1 MSNFSEFLSSL
12 GNENRLWWALTQ
24 ASIIAIAAYALVLI
38 GRRISPATR
47 AQISLLGLL
56 LMAVF
61 PLATIAQLGDWSWG
75 QLLPT
80 PPERQASSVL
90 DMPAPTASPS
100 AAETSRTD
108 EKKVVALSVWE
119 ELLVG
124 TSAVFSQDTK
134 SSSDFPASDTTI
146 KPVNNITRWLW
157 VALPIAS
164 CCVGFGFLRLLAGYW
179 QICLLRSSSQPLDD
193 MIVKREIERCKKQF
207 DVSRSIQI
215 RETKKLRS
223 AAVVGWRS
231 PLLLLPSTWQHWT
244 AEERQAVLAHELAHV
259 KRRDFLS
266 TAIGQLA
273 VAINFYH
280 PLAHLVLSRLR
291 LDQELAADSLAAQ
304 IVGGQ
309 QRYVELLSGLALRQ
323 PKVRTPG
330 PCQAFLPPRRMFVRR
345 LEMLRSLPQCAQW
358 LNRCY
363 SSVAMLALVLVA
375 ATATGLRPHFVS
387 AQEPEGELAASNP
400 TVRSADSVKPLV
412 QYITPGL
419 FNAVMLVD
427 VQSSL
432 SSSGIA
438 AVTKL
443 AELPDKFD
451 TGGRE
456 IRLANIDQ
464 VLIALSTINP
474 NRGPVVVI
482 RSKSDFPKAE
492 KANGYG
498 SLIDSKTIAFGGD
511 EDLIKTLGPL
521 GGDPRWT
528 ERLRRHEKANIQIA
542 GETSWLEELAEK
554 QPTLAALAP
563 LWRDASTFSIG
574 ITLADDI
581 EVSAQIDA
589 SNTKR
594 VTETLTA
601 LKWLSRNFL
610 EDLPVS
616 MRKQQQG
623 RIDAGELVMA
633 ATAATAGN
641 QFLDNLKIEE
651 DGAQVVL
658 QGTVPNS
665 VYPMIAVAMP
675 AMSASAT
682 AAMRTQSMNN
692 MKQIALALLNYE
704 SVYRHFPPAV
714 VIDKESGEKRS
725 WRVEIL
731 PYLEQAEL
739 YNAYRKN
746 EPWDSPANLKLLAQ
760 MPEVFAVPGFRNTQ
774 ETPYQAIVS
783 EDGAL
788 TPHADGQAPKIARIT
803 DGTSNTISFV
813 ETKLLV
819 PWTKPADLDADA
831 QTPKLGTARESD
843 PGILAAFVDGSVR
856 FISDNIDPQ
865 VWKALITR
873 SGGEVAPVN
882 PR

>member
-1 MSNFSEFLSSL
+1 MSEFFEFLSSL
-12 GNENRLWWALTQ
+12 GHGNRLWWALAQ

-38 GRRISPATR
+38 GRSISPATR

-80 PPERQASSVL
+80 PPKRTASSTRDL
-90 DMPAPTASPS
+90 PAPIAPIPAANTSLAKPKEAAPLS
-100 AAETSRTD
+100 A
-108 EKKVVALSVWE
+108 WE
-119 ELLVG
+119 DLLVN
-124 TSAVFSQDTK
+124 TSAVFSQNTE
-134 SSSDFPASDTTI
+134 SSSGVPASSTTI
-146 KPVNNITRWLW
+146 KPVNNISSWLW
-157 VALPIAS
+157 VALPIAF
-164 CCVGFGFLRLLAGYW
+164 CCVSFGLLRLLAGYW
-179 QICLLRSSSQPLDD
+179 HIRLLRSSGLPIDD
-193 MIVKREIERCKKQF
+193 VLVNQELASCKQQLGIKL
-207 DVSRSIQI
+207 SIPV

-231 PLLLLPSTWQHWT
+231 PLLLLPSTWKSWT

-309 QRYVELLSGLALRQ
+309 QKYVELLSGLALRQ

-345 LEMLRSLPQCAQW
+345 LEMLRSHPQCAQW

-387 AQEPEGELAASNP
+387 AQEPEGELTASNP
-400 TVRSADSVKPLV
+400 TAKSADETKPLV

-432 SSSGIA
+432 RSAGIA

-443 AELPDKFD
+443 ADLPEKFD
-451 TGGRE
+451 MGGPE

-464 VLIALSTINP
+464 VLVALSTINP
-474 NRGPVVVI
+474 DRGPVVVL
-482 RSKSDFPKAE
+482 RAKNDFPKAE
-492 KANGYG
+492 NANGYG
-498 SLIDSKTIAFGGD
+498 SLLDSKTIAFGGD

-528 ERLRRHEKANIQIA
+528 ERLRRNKNANIQIA
-542 GETSWLEELAEK
+542 GETSWIEGLAEK
-554 QPTLAALAP
+554 QPTMAALAP
-563 LWRDASTFSIG
+563 LWKDASTFSVG

-651 DGAQVVL
+651 DGSQVVL

-675 AMSASAT
+675 AISASAT

-692 MKQIALALLNYE
+692 MKQIAIALLNYE
-704 SVYRHFPPAV
+704 TVHRHFPPAV

-783 EDGAL
+783 EGGAL

-831 QTPKLGTARESD
+831 QTPKLGTARDSD

-856 FISDNIDPQ
+856 FISENIDPQ
-865 VWKALITR
+865 VWKALLTR
-873 SGGEVAPVN
+873 SGGEVSGLPQ
-882 PR
+882 